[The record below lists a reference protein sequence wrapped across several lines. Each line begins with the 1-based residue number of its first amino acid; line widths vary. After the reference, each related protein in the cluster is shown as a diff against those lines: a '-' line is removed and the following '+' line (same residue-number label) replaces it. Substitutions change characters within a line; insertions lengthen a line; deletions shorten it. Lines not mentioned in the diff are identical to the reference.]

1 MVKINPITSI
11 DNKKNIAI
19 LDTSSV
25 SFMQV
30 LQQKGVA
37 PDCVLRDYDLILIP
51 EWVLTEIKDSAISA
65 LYDCALSV
73 KNVSLS

>member
-1 MVKINPITSI
+1 
-11 DNKKNIAI
+11 
-19 LDTSSV
+19 
-25 SFMQV
+25 MQV

-37 PDCVLRDYDLILIP
+37 PDCVLQDYDLILIP